1 MYYFQTSMMEQLGK
15 NVESAFSSFAQ
26 FTEMATDAIDKTSRN
41 QYSAMND
48 AIEAHASQIRQMSS
62 FYTGIKKLDHASVPQ
77 KIGHVALVTG
87 GTGGIGTDICKQLAL
102 VGNKVVATHLSFE
115 KDAAEKWRKTL
126 VKEGF
131 DIDLVEC
138 DVTDFDS
145 CQAMSELVQ
154 NKFGSIDI
162 LVNCA
167 GITRDGM
174 LRKMDESNWHAV
186 LDTNLDSVFNVT
198 RNVIDGMIERQY
210 GRIINISSVNGQK
223 GQFGQTNYSAAKA
236 GMKGFTKSLARELAD
251 QGITVNTVS
260 PGYVATSMVMAID
273 KEVRQSIVDTIPVGR
288 LAEPAEIGRAVSF
301 LASPDNG
308 YITGANLS
316 INGGL
321 HMA

>member
-1 MYYFQTSMMEQLGK
+1 MPPRGIEPRWVRWPPAELT
-15 NVESAFSSFAQ
+15 
-26 FTEMATDAIDKTSRN
+26 TEAIDQTSRN
-41 QYSAMND
+41 NYSVINNYF
-48 AIEAHASQIRQMSS
+48 EAHANQVKQMTSMLS
-62 FYTGIKKLDHASVPQ
+62 GIKKLDHSKVPQ

-87 GTGGIGTDICKQLAL
+87 GTGGIGTDICKQLAQA
-102 VGNKVVATHLSFE
+102 GNKVVATHLAFE
-115 KDAAEKWRKTL
+115 KDAAEKWRAQML
-126 VKEGF
+126 REGY
-131 DIDLVEC
+131 DVDLVEC
-138 DVTDFDS
+138 DVTDYDS
-145 CQAMSELVQ
+145 CHGMSEHVQ
-154 NKFGSIDI
+154 KILGSIDI

-174 LRKMDESNWHAV
+174 LRKMDENNWHAV

-260 PGYVATSMVMAID
+260 PGYVATSMVMAI
-273 KEVRQSIVDTIPVGR
+273 EESVRQSIVDTIPVGR
-288 LAEPAEIGRAVSF
+288 LADPAEIGRAVAF

-308 YITGANLS
+308 YITGANLA